1 MRSIVINMFAAAALM
16 VTGSAL
22 ATDMPPLAKKYGCVN
37 CHSIDVRMI
46 GPSWMEVS
54 KAYNENGLTSI
65 GIPVSEILGSKTPEE
80 WLQLKVSHGGAGTWG
95 MVLMPATDP
104 KDTWQVNMR
113 KLIKDILGLSKGS
126 VSKEE
131 MQKYADYYRCTP
143 CHSIDKQVIGPS
155 WTDISKFYNTNG
167 TTPYNVKASDI
178 LRSKTAEEYLMYKV
192 SHGGLG
198 NWGVMLMPAI
208 EYVGRK
214 GVPDVEPDEAKKYE
228 ETMELVRFI
237 LGLAKK

>member
-1 MRSIVINMFAAAALM
+1 MRSIVINMVAAAALM
-16 VTGSAL
+16 VAGSAL

-46 GPSWMEVS
+46 GPSWMEIS

-65 GIPVSEILGSKTPEE
+65 GVPVSEILGSKTPEE

-113 KLIKDILGLSKGS
+113 KLIKELSKGS
-126 VSKEE
+126 GSKEDL
-131 MQKYADYYRCTP
+131 QKYADYYRCTP
-143 CHSIDKQVIGPS
+143 CHAIDKQVIGPS

-167 TTPYNVKASDI
+167 TTPYKVKASDI
-178 LRSKTAEEYLMYKV
+178 LRSKTAEEYLEHKI

-198 NWGVMLMPAI
+198 NWGMMLMPAI
-208 EYVGRK
+208 EYRGRSSK
-214 GVPDVEPDEAKKYE
+214 TDIEQDEVKLYE
-228 ETMELVRFI
+228 ETLELVRFI